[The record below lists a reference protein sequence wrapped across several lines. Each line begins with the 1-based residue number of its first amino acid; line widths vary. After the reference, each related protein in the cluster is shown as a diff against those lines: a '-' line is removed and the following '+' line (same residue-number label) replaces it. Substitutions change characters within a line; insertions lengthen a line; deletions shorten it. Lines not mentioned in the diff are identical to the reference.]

1 MCPLHVFFMMTIETN
16 QKLRKDIRNIA
27 IIAHVDHGKTT
38 LVDKMLQQGGAFH
51 AREGLIERVMDSNDL
66 ERERG
71 ITILAKNTS
80 IHYGEYKIN
89 IVDTPG
95 HADFSGEVERT
106 LKMVDGVLLL
116 VDASEGPM
124 PQTKFVLKKAL
135 QLKLNPIVVINKIDR
150 PEQRALEVAD
160 MVTDLFLELD
170 EEGDQLDFPIIYA
183 SAKAGIS
190 KLKLSD
196 PDSDL
201 TPLFEMILARVTP
214 PAGDIDAPFQML
226 VSSLEY
232 DNFLGQIALGRI
244 NHGKIQTGA
253 QVVLVQRSG
262 EVVKSKVTRLIGY
275 EGLKKVEIKEA
286 SAGEIIGIAGI
297 ESAKIGE
304 TLADPTHAV
313 ALPTIEIGEPT
324 ISINF
329 MVNTSP
335 FAGSE
340 GDYVTSRQLRDRL
353 FKELLSNVALR
364 VEETGSTDSFKVSGR
379 GELHLSILIEI
390 MRREG
395 YEFAISRPE
404 VIYKTIDGKK
414 HEPIEFLT
422 LDVGDAY
429 IGTVMESIGRRKGEL
444 KNMGNSH
451 SGNTRLEF
459 EIPSRGLIGYR
470 SDFLTMTRGT
480 GLMNYVFSAYQ
491 PYKGEISARTK
502 GALISLCTGESVTF
516 SLHNI
521 QERGTLFLGAGEK
534 VYEGMVIG
542 AHSRSNDLVVNACK
556 KKQLSNMRS
565 SGADEAL
572 TLTPPKQMSL
582 EEAVS
587 FLGDDELLEVTP
599 KSIRLR
605 KRFLNETDRKRAS
618 KQKSS

>member
-1 MCPLHVFFMMTIETN
+1 MMTIETN

-183 SAKAGIS
+183 SAKAGTS
-190 KLKLSD
+190 KLNMSD

-214 PAGDIDAPFQML
+214 PAGDVDGPFQML

-232 DNFLGQIALGRI
+232 DNFLGQVALGRV

-262 EVVKSKVTRLIGY
+262 EVVKGKVTRLIGY

-304 TLADPTHAV
+304 TLADPSHPV

-335 FAGSE
+335 FAGLE
-340 GDYVTSRQLRDRL
+340 GEFVTSRQLRDRL
-353 FKELLSNVALR
+353 FKELLANVALR

-379 GELHLSILIEI
+379 GELHLSILIET

-429 IGTVMESIGRRKGEL
+429 IGAVMESIGRRKGEL

-587 FLGDDELLEVTP
+587 FLGEDELLEVTP

-605 KRFLNETDRKRAS
+605 KRFLNETDRKRTS